1 MKIKKSFRKVVSCA
15 LAFMLAL
22 SVFIVPTT
30 ISATAESSGTAM
42 QTWDFSTLKSSDSS
56 ETGENIKTITNADGT
71 ILSKN
76 PNSGT
81 IGGFWID
88 NNAIIASGQDPKA
101 LVRLNL
107 KLSDNLVKGKK
118 YKFNLG
124 VYTATGTGWLD
135 RNQIRLFYAPS
146 ALTYPEA
153 CQFNTTD
160 WTDKIPDSAELLCK
174 LSYAKNIPTETDN
187 VIEMSFTAEKDYSD
201 GYLVVW
207 FNGEHGKYHR
217 LAFYSASLDE
227 IPIKTWDF
235 STLKSSDSSETGE
248 NIKTITNAD
257 GTILSKNPNSG
268 TIGGFWIDNNAIIA
282 SGQDPKALVR
292 LNLKLSDNLV
302 KGKKYKFNL
311 GVYTATGT
319 GWLDRNQ
326 IRLFY
331 APSALTYP
339 EACQFNTTDWTDKI
353 PDSAE
358 LLCKLSYAKNIPTET
373 DNVIEMSFTAEKD
386 YSDGYLIVWFNGSYG
401 KYHRFA
407 FYSASLNDVT
417 PTAVFMNGD
426 TVVDT
431 LAYAKIAAPT
441 APDMGDFAFIGWTA
455 DNNKVYDAA
464 DVIEIEND
472 TVFHA
477 VGIKMN
483 TLDEA
488 SIRWSGTDAKRGL
501 RFYTEVIFND
511 DAYHG
516 CVSPAKVG
524 AKIKMKDGAKVTDV
538 ANSLDGGNNQWNGSD
553 GNGKYWF
560 YSSLTEF
567 ATEFGQEQ
575 LNTVFQ
581 ANGYAT
587 VIYADGNEKTV
598 EAGYNEGRAM
608 TAVAQQVLNN
618 SADLTKQQIMLL
630 TELYGAVIK

>member
-107 KLSDNLVKGKK
+107 KLSDNLVKGRK

-124 VYTATGTGWLD
+124 VYTAFGSGWPD
-135 RNQIRLFYAPS
+135 ASQIRLFYAPS

-153 CQFNTTD
+153 CQFN
-160 WTDKIPDSAELLCK
+160 
-174 LSYAKNIPTETDN
+174 
-187 VIEMSFTAEKDYSD
+187 
-201 GYLVVW
+201 
-207 FNGEHGKYHR
+207 
-217 LAFYSASLDE
+217 
-227 IPIKTWDF
+227 
-235 STLKSSDSSETGE
+235 
-248 NIKTITNAD
+248 
-257 GTILSKNPNSG
+257 
-268 TIGGFWIDNNAIIA
+268 
-282 SGQDPKALVR
+282 
-292 LNLKLSDNLV
+292 
-302 KGKKYKFNL
+302 
-311 GVYTATGT
+311 
-319 GWLDRNQ
+319 
-326 IRLFY
+326 
-331 APSALTYP
+331 
-339 EACQFNTTDWTDKI
+339 TDWTDKI